1 MKQATWKHRIVTSIV
16 TLLGL
21 GSVYGQAPS
30 TVNIDEFTFT
40 PLQVKT
46 LKEVN
51 TLLLSDSPE
60 YVKEPGIVAAGTLE
74 GHSRVYFYHVSE
86 QEVDRK
92 IGILLENKGTQPAF
106 VQIERTIYA
115 KPSPDYFKVGRE
127 LSKKELFPV

>member
-46 LKEVN
+46 LKEEN

-74 GHSRVYFYHVSE
+74 
-86 QEVDRK
+86 
-92 IGILLENKGTQPAF
+92 
-106 VQIERTIYA
+106 
-115 KPSPDYFKVGRE
+115 
-127 LSKKELFPV
+127 